1 MVGVTTGGRV
11 GARVGDGDGLGAA
24 VWVGKWVVE
33 LTGCEVKVGAGVDE
47 LVAVAETSLVER
59 IAAVASVPAA
69 VGAVAN
75 GVPELASG
83 GRDGDGAIPESY
95 QQSIQKAESTEQK
108 VKDAAQLRL
117 QELDASE
124 Q

>member
-1 MVGVTTGGRV
+1 MRLIGMIL
-11 GARVGDGDGLGAA
+11 ALGAIG
-24 VWVGKWVVE
+24 WV
-33 LTGCEVKVGAGVDE
+33 LYQ
-47 LVAVAETSLVER
+47 
-59 IAAVASVPAA
+59 
-69 VGAVAN
+69 
-75 GVPELASG
+75 ASG

-108 VKDAAQLRL
+108 VKNAAQLRL

>member
-1 MVGVTTGGRV
+1 MRLIGMIL
-11 GARVGDGDGLGAA
+11 ALGAIG
-24 VWVGKWVVE
+24 WV
-33 LTGCEVKVGAGVDE
+33 LYQ
-47 LVAVAETSLVER
+47 
-59 IAAVASVPAA
+59 
-69 VGAVAN
+69 
-75 GVPELASG
+75 ASG

-95 QQSIQKAESTEQK
+95 QQSIHKAESTEQK